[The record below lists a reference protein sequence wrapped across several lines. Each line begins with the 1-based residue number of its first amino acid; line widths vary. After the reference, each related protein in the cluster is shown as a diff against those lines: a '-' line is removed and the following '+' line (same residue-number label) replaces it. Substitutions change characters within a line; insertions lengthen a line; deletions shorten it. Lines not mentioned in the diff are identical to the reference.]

1 MNCWTLTQF
10 ISFNAFYKKVNC
22 FNNKFSPDCTICYK
36 VQSWGLLC
44 CQFSGFVVV
53 FLVKSL
59 ILNPNLNGFVM
70 QRLLTLG
77 RYCYMFFLR
86 YSWYTVNVLDVL
98 SILQLVYYK
107 YFCDFFFNSFQFVCL
122 HFIVW
127 NHYFTM
133 HISNLVLHNGICGL
147 CTSSYSCYLFNI
159 FLLWLKRS

>member
-1 MNCWTLTQF
+1 MYYCWLQLCVLKNFVMNCWTLTQF

-36 VQSWGLLC
+36 LQSWGLLC

-107 YFCDFFFNSFQFVCL
+107 YFCDFFFLTLFSLYVYTLSF
-122 HFIVW
+122 
-127 NHYFTM
+127 
-133 HISNLVLHNGICGL
+133 GIIILPCIL
-147 CTSSYSCYLFNI
+147 AI
-159 FLLWLKRS
+159 